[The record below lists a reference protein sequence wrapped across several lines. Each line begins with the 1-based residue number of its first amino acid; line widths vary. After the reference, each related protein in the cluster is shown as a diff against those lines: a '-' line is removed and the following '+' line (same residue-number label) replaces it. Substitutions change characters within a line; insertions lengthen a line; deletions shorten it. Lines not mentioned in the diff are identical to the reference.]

1 MTQAVSFAEWAVEE
15 AGLTADEVEA
25 LKIVPAL
32 EVLVSRI
39 ESAQS
44 RGARDPIAAPW
55 LPWQQVG
62 TRARP
67 HAGCCRTSGYTAQEL
82 RIVHRLMAGSTSGW
96 PGLLRL
102 YAGGSP
108 MCQAHRDY
116 VARQLRTLTAAKS

>member
-1 MTQAVSFAEWAVEE
+1 MTQAQSFAEWAVEE
-15 AGLTADEVEA
+15 AGLTAGEVEA

-39 ESAQS
+39 EAAQS
-44 RGARDPIAAPW
+44 RGARDPMGAVAPMAA
-55 LPWQQVG
+55 G
-62 TRARP
+62 GNTRATTRRMLA
-67 HAGCCRTSGYTAQEL
+67 HLGYTAQEL
-82 RIVHRLMAGSTSGW
+82 RIVHRLMAGSTGGW

-116 VARQLRTLTAAKS
+116 VARQLRTLTAAKN

>member
-1 MTQAVSFAEWAVEE
+1 MTQAVPFADWAVEE

-25 LKIVPAL
+25 LKLVPAL

-39 ESAQS
+39 ESAQA
-44 RGARDPIAAPW
+44 RGARDPLAAVAPMAA
-55 LPWQQVG
+55 G
-62 TRARP
+62 GNTRATTRRMLS
-67 HAGCCRTSGYTAQEL
+67 HLGYTAQEL

-108 MCQAHRDY
+108 MFQTHRDY
-116 VARQLRTLTAAKS
+116 VARQLRTLSPARK